1 MEINANT
8 PTRLAER
15 EETLSQL
22 ENQARILAY
31 EIGASK
37 GKEAPNK
44 GE

>member
-1 MEINANT
+1 MEINANM

-15 EETLSQL
+15 EETLSKL
-22 ENQARILAY
+22 ENRARILTY
-31 EIGASK
+31 EIEASK